1 MQRGSAEHERYAGGF
16 TSIWITENNTV
27 ALPEED
33 GLLGQVLNP
42 YNLNRA
48 YLKVCRN
55 KGSHGVDGLTVKSL
69 RAYLKQHGSDLIT
82 TIRNGQYR
90 PNPVRRVE
98 IPKDAKSKRPLVSKF

>member
-1 MQRGSAEHERYAGGF
+1 MEGLQQKISKDSYLQKGSAEHGGYAKGF

-55 KGSHGVDGLTVKSL
+55 KGIPLSES
-69 RAYLKQHGSDLIT
+69 KQG
-82 TIRNGQYR
+82 
-90 PNPVRRVE
+90 
-98 IPKDAKSKRPLVSKF
+98 